1 MLIKF
6 ANVFHAHTGNVSVTI
21 EEQTEEQT
29 EEHTASKF
37 PQSIPEQYCNL
48 DIYIKQKCRNLF
60 FFNKWIL
67 LFILSK
73 VQLLVRIFVDL
84 RRTSIK
90 AKILPPVQGH
100 TSN

>member
-29 EEHTASKF
+29 DEHTASKF

-60 FFNKWIL
+60 FSTNGFYC
-67 LFILSK
+67 LFYQKYNCLSEF
-73 VQLLVRIFVDL
+73 L
-84 RRTSIK
+84 
-90 AKILPPVQGH
+90 
-100 TSN
+100 